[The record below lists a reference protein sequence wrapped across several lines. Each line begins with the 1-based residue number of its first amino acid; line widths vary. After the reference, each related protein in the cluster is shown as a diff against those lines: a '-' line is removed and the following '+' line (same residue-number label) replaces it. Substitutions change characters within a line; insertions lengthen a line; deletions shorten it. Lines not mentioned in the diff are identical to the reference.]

1 MEEELVRVTG
11 KLKIPDCWSSIKDT
25 EVLNITST
33 KMRSILT
40 G

>member
-11 KLKIPDCWSSIKDT
+11 KKIPDCWSSVNDS
-25 EVLNITST
+25 EVLNIRST
-33 KMRSILT
+33 KMRSILR